1 MEHLYSGLALGF
13 LLAAPIGPM
22 AMLCIQN
29 TIRTGFSA
37 GIRVGLGI
45 ATADAIYA
53 ALAAFGVNAVTYL
66 FLSYQRGIQIVG
78 GILLLLVGI
87 QILRSAAR
95 LSQIEPNT
103 KVNAARLYFSSIFF
117 TLMNPMTIAV
127 YSAAFS
133 SITFEN
139 QSILASVFLVAGVF
153 IGSFIWWVFLAF
165 LSRFFR
171 RNHRIMKLV
180 NILSGISIILFAIK
194 QVFWF

>member
-1 MEHLYSGLALGF
+1 MEHLYSGLVLGF

-29 TIRTGFSA
+29 TFRAGFSA

-45 ATADAIYA
+45 ATGDAIYA
-53 ALAAFGVNAVTYL
+53 ALAAFGINAVSNF

-78 GILLLLVGI
+78 GILLLFLGI

-95 LSQIEPNT
+95 LLQLESNT
-103 KVNAARLYFSSIFF
+103 NVNATRLYFSSIFL

-133 SITFEN
+133 SITFDT
-139 QSILASVFLVAGVF
+139 QSIFTSFLMVAGVF
-153 IGSFIWWVFLAF
+153 FGSLIWWFILAF
-165 LSRFFR
+165 LSKFFR
-171 RNHRIMKLV
+171 RNHRFMQLV
-180 NILSGISIILFAIK
+180 NTLSGIFIIIFAIK
-194 QVFWF
+194 QMLWN